1 MSAPHQVCIT
11 GTGVISPLGAS
22 VPEIWKRLLAGCSGI
37 GPLRRFD
44 ASRFSCRLAAEIV
57 DADLDFAD
65 SPYAHE
71 MKRMDRFVQYAVAAA
86 KDAVSS
92 SGLMPQGTC
101 PPDGGIFIGVGTGGL
116 PHLEAGVLL
125 QEARGPRRVSPYLI
139 PSLISNMAA
148 SMIALNY
155 GFRGPQYTIAGACA
169 SGNQALGQAVQA
181 IRSGNLKWALAGG
194 TEAAITPIGYSG
206 LQAMHALSPS
216 PEARATPRPFDQR
229 CDGMV
234 VGEGAAVF
242 VLEERA
248 HAEARGAT
256 IHAELSGYATC
267 SGSTQI
273 TLQATDDI
281 TRCMTL
287 TLRDAGLDAAD
298 IDCVYAQAAGLVKG
312 DECELEALQNVFA
325 RQAARPAVTSI
336 KGHVGHTFAASGP
349 LNLMASIETLRTRRI
364 PPTLNLDTVAPQYAD
379 VDVVRETRDKDV
391 RHCLINSFGFGGV
404 NASLIVSRYQE

>member
-1 MSAPHQVCIT
+1 MSVPQQVCIT
-11 GTGVISPLGAS
+11 GTGVVSPLGAS
-22 VPEIWKRLLAGCSGI
+22 VPGIWSRLLAGCSAI

-44 ASRFSCRLAAEIV
+44 ASRFSCQLAAEVV
-57 DADLDFAD
+57 DADLDFGDA
-65 SPYAHE
+65 PYAHE
-71 MKRMDRFVQYAVAAA
+71 MKRMDRFVQYAAAA
-86 KDAVSS
+86 ARDAFAS
-92 SGLMPQGTC
+92 SGLLAEGAC
-101 PPDGGIFIGVGTGGL
+101 PPDGGVFIGVGTGGL

-125 QEARGPRRVSPYLI
+125 QEARGPRKVSPYLI

-148 SMIALNY
+148 SMIALNH

-169 SGNQALGQAVQA
+169 SGNQAIGQAVQA
-181 IRSGNLKWALAGG
+181 IRGGYMKWALAGG

-206 LQAMHALSPS
+206 LQAMHALTAT

-256 IHAELSGYATC
+256 IHAELRGYATC
-267 SGSTQI
+267 SGGTQI
-273 TLQATDDI
+273 TLQATEDI

-298 IDCVYAQAAGLVKG
+298 IGCVYAQAAGLVKG
-312 DECELEALQNVFA
+312 DESELEALQNVFA
-325 RQAARPAVTSI
+325 KQGARPAVTSI

-349 LNLMASIETLRTRRI
+349 LNLLASIETLRTNRI
-364 PPTLNLDTVAPQYAD
+364 PPTLHLDTVAPQYAD
-379 VDVVRETRDKDV
+379 VDVVRETRDRDAG
-391 RHCLINSFGFGGV
+391 HCLINSFGFGGV
-404 NASLIVSRYQE
+404 NASLIVSRYDG